1 MWYSHGKIDSSILS
15 TVRYECYYALLLP
28 CYRVLHKIQML
39 LSSVATVL
47 QTATGQLVEAL
58 GCYRVLQ
65 GDTVGSLIATSL
77 YIKGDFPT
85 ATTTTGS
92 TFLYLPHIFFPDVAV
107 RFDFENRVLETYS
120 AAGERRYRSSEIR
133 QLTIVCQ
140 TCHLLRFYESYL

>member
-39 LSSVATVL
+39 LSSVATML

-65 GDTVGSLIATSL
+65 GATVGSLIATSL

-92 TFLYLPHIFFPDVAV
+92 TFLYSPHIFFSRCVCMRYRLLSIVSEAP
-107 RFDFENRVLETYS
+107 NTYS
-120 AAGERRYRSSEIR
+120 SIS
-133 QLTIVCQ
+133 
-140 TCHLLRFYESYL
+140 TCFHT